1 MHVFGLFEF
10 LHRWLS
16 ECSCTCAGGFNLLA
30 ESINQ
35 TFEARSNVRILCHRA
50 KSDPSFLTEW
60 TLFLI
65 FTCSSLESS
74 FVDFTEV
81 IKRFQLKSVSVINS
95 QLFWWTNYSVMWC
108 CIFTSLFW
116 WRIASTCIL
125 FTAFHLLL
133 LVGSLLWIIFF
144 CSNLL
149 SPSCNVGPK
158 WENNATQL
166 SRVVC
171 LRLSKQS
178 SVTARTN
185 FSSQVLV
192 LPAQERFSFKVYVFS
207 KECLILFKGKQNNTL
222 NFYCLLHKLLFSEN
236 TWNRITLNVVYFQQM
251 ARHIFTCKAMHF
263 CGLISKLMVLLYTVY
278 LETSAS

>member
-1 MHVFGLFEF
+1 MLEF
-10 LHRWLS
+10 YVI
-16 ECSCTCAGGFNLLA
+16 G
-30 ESINQ
+30 
-35 TFEARSNVRILCHRA
+35 A
-50 KSDPSFLTEW
+50 KSDPSFLTKW

-158 WENNATQL
+158 WEKTCYFGKYLKFFTQHWRHSVAKSQNQTFYP
-166 SRVVC
+166 SR
-171 LRLSKQS
+171 LFNSPKLEHRAYS
-178 SVTARTN
+178 SRFLLEFLHTASYCN
-185 FSSQVLV
+185 
-192 LPAQERFSFKVYVFS
+192 LP
-207 KECLILFKGKQNNTL
+207 
-222 NFYCLLHKLLFSEN
+222 
-236 TWNRITLNVVYFQQM
+236 
-251 ARHIFTCKAMHF
+251 
-263 CGLISKLMVLLYTVY
+263 
-278 LETSAS
+278 

>member
-1 MHVFGLFEF
+1 
-10 LHRWLS
+10 
-16 ECSCTCAGGFNLLA
+16 
-30 ESINQ
+30 
-35 TFEARSNVRILCHRA
+35 
-50 KSDPSFLTEW
+50 
-60 TLFLI
+60 
-65 FTCSSLESS
+65 
-74 FVDFTEV
+74 
-81 IKRFQLKSVSVINS
+81 
-95 QLFWWTNYSVMWC
+95 MWC

-116 WRIASTCIL
+116 RRIASTCIL

-133 LVGSLLWIIFF
+133 LVGSLLLIIFF

-149 SPSCNVGPK
+149 SPFCNVGPK
-158 WENNATQL
+158 WEKTCYFDKNLNFFTQHR
-166 SRVVC
+166 RVVC

-207 KECLILFKGKQNNTL
+207 KECLILVKGKQNNTL
-222 NFYCLLHKLLFSEN
+222 NCYCLHKLLFSEN
-236 TWNRITLNVVYFQQM
+236 TWNRFTLKVVYFQQM

>member
-1 MHVFGLFEF
+1 MQLYLWG
-10 LHRWLS
+10 WLQFVS
-16 ECSCTCAGGFNLLA
+16 WEHKSNFWG
-30 ESINQ
+30 
-35 TFEARSNVRILCHRA
+35 TFNVRILCHRA

-81 IKRFQLKSVSVINS
+81 IKRFQLKLVAVINS
-95 QLFWWTNYSVMWC
+95 QLFWWTNSLCNVMLYIYTSVLVKDHFYMYFVYGISSPTFSWLAALNYFLLQQSPFSFLQC
-108 CIFTSLFW
+108 RSKMKKDLLFW
-116 WRIASTCIL
+116 QKFKFLYATPAS
-125 FTAFHLLL
+125 
-133 LVGSLLWIIFF
+133 
-144 CSNLL
+144 
-149 SPSCNVGPK
+149 
-158 WENNATQL
+158 L

-207 KECLILFKGKQNNTL
+207 KECLILFKGKQNNRL
-222 NFYCLLHKLLFSEN
+222 NFYCLHKLLFSEN

-251 ARHIFTCKAMHF
+251 ARHIFACKAMHF

-278 LETSAS
+278 LETSVS